1 MLIRVSKSGG
11 KELEGI
17 EGVGGLPSPQVSFC
31 LSCSRQDICPQ
42 AAWGHGLLGVR
53 AGSFSLAMETEPMMP
68 FLKGRKWCFL
78 VMCSQCA
85 SLDQITAH
93 LGDWEQV
100 PAVTSVCHLVPMVG
114 GLSPLGC
121 QLHGGRIMGL
131 ALAQFCLNS

>member
-53 AGSFSLAMETEPMMP
+53 AGSFSLAMETEP
-68 FLKGRKWCFL
+68 
-78 VMCSQCA
+78 
-85 SLDQITAH
+85 
-93 LGDWEQV
+93 
-100 PAVTSVCHLVPMVG
+100 
-114 GLSPLGC
+114 
-121 QLHGGRIMGL
+121 
-131 ALAQFCLNS
+131 